1 MNASH
6 AKQPAASSPVLPP
19 ALSPS
24 STDSNP
30 SPSTAPL
37 QPPVE
42 THARI
47 RSRLR
52 ARTRVHVSP
61 FTLRVFL
68 LRGAREEGRGS
79 KRRRDGVRG
88 DKSSGL
94 FHKCATHHV
103 HGFALSLSLSLFRHL
118 PFLVASQYGPVVQ
131 CLLRTLMALTREH
144 CVNSG

>member
-103 HGFALSLSLSLFRHL
+103 HGFALSLSLSLSFAIYLSSSHRNMGRLYNACYEHL
-118 PFLVASQYGPVVQ
+118 WRLHVSIA
-131 CLLRTLMALTREH
+131 
-144 CVNSG
+144 

>member
-1 MNASH
+1 M
-6 AKQPAASSPVLPP
+6 PSSLLPP
-19 ALSPS
+19 LQSSHRLSLPPPPIP
-24 STDSNP
+24 TPPPPRRLFNP
-30 SPSTAPL
+30 RL
-37 QPPVE
+37 KL
-42 THARI
+42 THAYV
-47 RSRLR
+47 
-52 ARTRVHVSP
+52 ADCVHVSP